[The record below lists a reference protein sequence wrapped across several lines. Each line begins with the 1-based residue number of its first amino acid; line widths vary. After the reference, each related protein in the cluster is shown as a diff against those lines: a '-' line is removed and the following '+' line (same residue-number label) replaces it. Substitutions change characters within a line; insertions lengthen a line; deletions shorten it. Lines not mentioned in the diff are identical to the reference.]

1 MNDLIYTIL
10 WIDDE
15 HEKLDSIKR
24 TAIDFNIQFNAFK
37 SLTAGLD
44 ELEKNYDNYDGVLL
58 DAKFYEREDD
68 VPGSEDRDNSIE
80 AKSRIDQLDKKF
92 DIHVFTGQSEAFGD
106 GTYKKF
112 FKKIFRKGVDQDEE
126 KLFESLRLSAAA
138 HKDNQL
144 KHQYKDVFQVATD
157 AYLGKDLQAS
167 LIQIAQALVPE
178 NKLKFTPEHLTA
190 IRKIIET
197 LIHKLAQLNLI
208 PPAIAQK
215 SGWISGASLF
225 ISNKHKDY
233 QHTQTYFHPLIAHT
247 FHRLLDVLQD
257 GSHSQGELKLKVDE
271 YLKNTPSQY
280 LIQACVFQLFEL
292 LVWAKSFMDSY
303 PNQLNNQ
310 SLWELKNNPETN
322 QLNQDVIGTI
332 QQDSFGNYYCN
343 VYLLDYRYTHQH
355 HKIGDQIKITEIADN
370 LNEKSNYMYPKRAHK
385 YESC

>member
-44 ELEKNYDNYDGVLL
+44 ELEKNYDKYDGVLL

-167 LIQIAQALVPE
+167 LIQIAQALVPV
-178 NKLKFTPEHLTA
+178 NKIKFTPEHLTA

-343 VYLLDYRYTHQH
+343 GYLLDYRYTHQH